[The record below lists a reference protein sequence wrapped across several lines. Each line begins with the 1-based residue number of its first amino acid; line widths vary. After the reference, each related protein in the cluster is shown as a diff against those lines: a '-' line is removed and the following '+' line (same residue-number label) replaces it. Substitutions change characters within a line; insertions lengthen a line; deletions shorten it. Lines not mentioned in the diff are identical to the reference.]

1 MHIGKLCFGA
11 DDFQYGVELCL
22 HKAGYTAIKADRYNA
37 KSFDVLLVTMFWFR
51 DIYFFERFR
60 REAGLIENREKGP
73 VVVIGGVQATVTP
86 ELCAE
91 VADYVFIGDG
101 DDHLKGILDE
111 IAAGEKPTCE
121 YLYWKGKDKIPEP
134 AECEPSAF
142 AMQKGNLGNTTRIE
156 VARGCKFKCKFCVL
170 SGLKSYREVPAADII
185 ALLED
190 LAAKKRKIFSL
201 FAPERHFH
209 SGFKEINDAVY
220 RLKLTDVGADTRL
233 ENLNKVVTHKRKRNA
248 TFGLE
253 GISFKLRKSI
263 GKSFTNDYILEQ
275 MGEFTMNSDTVVSMT
290 AYFIADL
297 PGECDE
303 DWLELTDLFERIEAA
318 DWSRHIN
325 LSPVLNPLS
334 PKPFTP
340 LEHAEVHPFR
350 DYPTKWLNFCRK
362 NNKRWGFRILEAPV
376 WHPWIRVLDA
386 LIHRGGPQAYEVI
399 KRMPSK
405 LLSKYPKK
413 VDSVYMAKKF
423 LIEVNKYGITD
434 EMLFAGKPET
444 VKKPE
449 RKAKT

>member
-1 MHIGKLCFGA
+1 VI
-11 DDFQYGVELCL
+11 
-22 HKAGYTAIKADRYNA
+22 
-37 KSFDVLLVTMFWFR
+37 
-51 DIYFFERFR
+51 
-60 REAGLIENREKGP
+60 
-73 VVVIGGVQATVTP
+73 IGGVQATMTP

-101 DDHLKGILDE
+101 DDYLKGILDD
-111 IAAGEKPTCE
+111 IAAGEKPTCK
-121 YLYWKGKDKIPEP
+121 YLYYKGKKKIPEP
-134 AECEPSAF
+134 AECSPTAF
-142 AMQKGNLGNTTRIE
+142 AIQKGNLGNTTRIE

-209 SGFKEINDAVY
+209 SGFKEINDAVV

-233 ENLNKVVTHKRKRNA
+233 ENLNKVETNSRKRNA

-253 GISFKLRKSI
+253 GISYKLRKSI
-263 GKSFTNDYILEQ
+263 GKSFTNDYILKQ
-275 MGEFTMNSDTVVSMT
+275 MGEFTMNSSTVVSMT
-290 AYFIADL
+290 TYFIADL

-340 LEHAEVHPFR
+340 FEYAEVHPFR
-350 DYPTKWLNFCRK
+350 DYSTKWLNFCRK
-362 NNKRWGFRILEAPV
+362 NNERWGFRILEAPV
-376 WHPWIRVLDA
+376 WHPWIRVLDG
-386 LIHRGGPQAYEVI
+386 LVHRGGSQAYQVI

-405 LLSKYPKK
+405 LLKTYPKK
-413 VDSVYMAKKF
+413 VDSERMAKKF
-423 LIEVNKYGITD
+423 LNEVHKYDITD
-434 EMLFAGKPET
+434 EQLFAPIAPKKKT
-444 VKKPE
+444 AKKKP
-449 RKAKT
+449 KTK